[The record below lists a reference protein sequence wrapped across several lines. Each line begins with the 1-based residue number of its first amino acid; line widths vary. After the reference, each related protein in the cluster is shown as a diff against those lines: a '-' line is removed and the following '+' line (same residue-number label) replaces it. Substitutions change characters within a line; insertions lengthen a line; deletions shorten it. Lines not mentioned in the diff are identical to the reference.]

1 MSTHVH
7 AKHFLSLAGPHGVA
21 ENAATST
28 MPSHLADPAARPAD
42 DEYIEYSIQDRAS
55 GAVTLISVS
64 RGLPFSD
71 VSLEYAKFAN
81 AKLDDLRFFYYD
93 QNGDLMEIPAGFTS
107 NVSVICLSEETK
119 FFVDNTTY
127 LVSLAAG

>member
-1 MSTHVH
+1 M
-7 AKHFLSLAGPHGVA
+7 A

-28 MPSHLADPAARPAD
+28 MPSHLADPAAR
-42 DEYIEYSIQDRAS
+42 YSIQDRAS
-55 GAVTLISVS
+55 GAVTLIPVP

-71 VSLEYAKFAN
+71 VSLEYANFVN

-93 QNGDLMEIPAGFTS
+93 QNRDLMEIPAGFTS